1 VEVVVE
7 VVEHMMELQVE
18 EELEVILLLFLVEQ
32 H

>member
-1 VEVVVE
+1 VEVVELVE
-7 VVEHMMELQVE
+7 EHMMELEVE